1 MTEASA
7 LACLKLATSQAPVV
21 QKVDNAIHVNR
32 INHYSVDSVV
42 CFVNT
47 YPLDSAIEPSNNWGL
62 LSITGGRDGTVVKVL
77 TSHQWGPGLTP
88 GPSII
93 KGLSLLL
100 VLACSKGFS
109 SGSSGFPPSNKTKAS
124 KFQFDLETVHEEP
137 LCWMCHC

>member
-7 LACLKLATSQAPVV
+7 LACKLATAL
-21 QKVDNAIHVNR
+21 
-32 INHYSVDSVV
+32 
-42 CFVNT
+42 F
-47 YPLDSAIEPSNNWGL
+47 
-62 LSITGGRDGTVVKVL
+62 SITGSRDGTVVKVL

-93 KGLSLLL
+93 KGLSLCWF
-100 VLACSKGFS
+100 LACSIKGFS
-109 SGSSGFPPSNKTKAS
+109 AGSSGFPPSIKTNTS